1 MLDLTAIRSHFPAL
15 AADTIFLDN
24 PGGTQV
30 CQQTIDRLTE
40 YYLERNANHGGA
52 FPTSASSD
60 ASVDE
65 TRAAMADFLHAAS
78 LSFHQILDYL
88 QFLLFLVEPVEKLSL
103 TLSGAHFNKAP

>member
-30 CQQTIDRLTE
+30 CQQSIDRLTE

-52 FPTSASSD
+52 YPTSASSD

-65 TRAAMADFLHAAS
+65 ARAAMADFLHAARPNEIV
-78 LSFHQILDYL
+78 FGMNM
-88 QFLLFLVEPVEKLSL
+88 
-103 TLSGAHFNKAP
+103 T